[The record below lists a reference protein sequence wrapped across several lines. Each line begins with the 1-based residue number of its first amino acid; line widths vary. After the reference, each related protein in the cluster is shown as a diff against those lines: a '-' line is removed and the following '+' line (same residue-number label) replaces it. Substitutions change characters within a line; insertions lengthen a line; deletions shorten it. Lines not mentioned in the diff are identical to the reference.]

1 LAAAQAVRP
10 EELVELIVREG
21 PRAVAIRTEPDIARG
36 EQSAR
41 LVWPN
46 PSVVY
51 SREGA
56 GFAEFLQAEQALP
69 IFGVRSALARAG
81 IAAVEAAEAERDARL
96 WALRAEAAAA
106 VARLSAAQAGVDA
119 AVVVASQVE
128 ALSGMMRVR
137 EREGEGSRFDRL
149 RVETELAG
157 VRQAVA
163 DAKADLAA
171 ARGALA
177 AMLPAGAAVPVA
189 GELSPGVE
197 PLPSDA
203 ELASRAAASRAEL
216 RALRHAIARGREEAS
231 AAVRQRLP
239 QPIVTA
245 GMKRADTG
253 GGRDIGGSFGV
264 GVSVPLFDTGRRGA
278 ARWQA
283 EQRRAEALRA
293 AVEQRI
299 RGEVAAAADTVRAR
313 DEALRS
319 APPAHGADD
328 LVAMADLAYREG
340 EIGIVALLDA
350 LRAAGDARTRAIAL
364 RLNARLARIEL
375 ERAVG
380 DVLWP

>member
-128 ALSGMMRVR
+128 AQALSGMMRVR

-189 GELSPGVE
+189 GELSPGV
-197 PLPSDA
+197 
-203 ELASRAAASRAEL
+203 
-216 RALRHAIARGREEAS
+216 
-231 AAVRQRLP
+231 
-239 QPIVTA
+239 
-245 GMKRADTG
+245 
-253 GGRDIGGSFGV
+253 
-264 GVSVPLFDTGRRGA
+264 
-278 ARWQA
+278 
-283 EQRRAEALRA
+283 
-293 AVEQRI
+293 
-299 RGEVAAAADTVRAR
+299 
-313 DEALRS
+313 
-319 APPAHGADD
+319 
-328 LVAMADLAYREG
+328 
-340 EIGIVALLDA
+340 
-350 LRAAGDARTRAIAL
+350 
-364 RLNARLARIEL
+364 
-375 ERAVG
+375 
-380 DVLWP
+380 